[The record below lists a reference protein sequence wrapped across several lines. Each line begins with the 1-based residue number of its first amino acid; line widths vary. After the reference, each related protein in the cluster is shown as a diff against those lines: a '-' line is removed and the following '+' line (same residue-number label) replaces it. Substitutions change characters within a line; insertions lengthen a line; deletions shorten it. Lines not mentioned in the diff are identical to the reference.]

1 LISRA
6 GVLADVVAALLI
18 IPVWTYFGTV
28 VALACALALGLL
40 LRFVVHAGRSR
51 GPRR

>member
-18 IPVWTYFGTV
+18 IPVWTYFGAI

-40 LRFVVHAGRSR
+40 LRFVVHAGGSAGSR
-51 GPRR
+51 R